1 MRLLQQL
8 KLLMV
13 AALMFAAAPSV
24 VFATTAPAAPTNLTA
39 TAGDGSATI
48 SFTAGSDGGSP
59 ITNYK
64 YSRDGGS
71 SWWALSPSDTT
82 SPITI
87 TGLTNGTPYSISI
100 LAVNSVGDGQPSQ
113 FVSVTPQAQSL
124 NNIISSDPLFWSSSP
139 DSPLLLLNWANLFS
153 NFEANQRLIF
163 ELMDRL
169 LSDLKSK
176 KKDENYDDSSEFGRK
191 NIDDINIVSL
201 YGDQVFAST
210 KGTNGLQITGFELNA
225 DDNGGFLFSSMNYL
239 SVANGWRRAGF
250 AELNYRDTEG
260 VGSTLSMNGRMSW
273 ERYANATTMYGYF
286 LGADVQRSNLQ
297 SGAPGRQ
304 NTWGAVAGAY
314 VIAQAENG
322 VIGSAYGGIGLNAND
337 LFMDDGTVTVTDQY
351 GTQSIMMGAS
361 VSGEIDR
368 QSYLLRPSVSASFG
382 QTYIGDLSMTQTT
395 GGNST
400 AFPVSGG
407 TVRFFSLVVE
417 PEFVFKINASAVG
430 QGLSE
435 VTVAPRLTCERRE
448 AVTGTRDC
456 GSGLALN
463 LTRASSDGLTTVNAG
478 LSFDRIG
485 GQDRSSA
492 KLQLQMAF

>member
-1 MRLLQQL
+1 LD
-8 KLLMV
+8 
-13 AALMFAAAPSV
+13 S
-24 VFATTAPAAPTNLTA
+24 
-39 TAGDGSATI
+39 GSNWT
-48 SFTAGSDGGSP
+48 
-59 ITNYK
+59 
-64 YSRDGGS
+64 
-71 SWWALSPSDTT
+71 ALSPSDTT

-87 TGLTNGTPYSISI
+87 SGLTNGTTYAISI
-100 LAVNSVGDGQPSQ
+100 LAVNSVGDGLPSQ
-113 FVSVTPQAQSL
+113 AVSVTPQGQSV
-124 NNIISSDPLFWSSSP
+124 NNTVFSSQLWWFGTPNSTLPQAAFTSLGTSLSGNGFLIESALDRFLGDYFFGATPFGSEPNMPWAGSGLRVGPYGTYGGSSGGASEP
-139 DSPLLLLNWANLFS
+139 
-153 NFEANQRLIF
+153 IT
-163 ELMDRL
+163 
-169 LSDLKSK
+169 
-176 KKDENYDDSSEFGRK
+176 DSSG
-191 NIDDINIVSL
+191 NIVSL
-201 YGDQVFAST
+201 YGDQYFAST
-210 KGTNGLQITGFELNA
+210 KGTNGLQITGFDLNA
-225 DDNGGFLFSSMNYL
+225 DNNGEFLFSSMNYL

-273 ERYANATTMYGYF
+273 ERYANASTMYGYF
-286 LGADVQRSNLQ
+286 LGADVHRSNLQ

-351 GTQSIMMGAS
+351 GTQSIMLGAS
-361 VSGEIDR
+361 VSGEMDR
-368 QSYLLRPSVSASFG
+368 QSYLLRPSVSANFG

-395 GGNST
+395 AGNST
-400 AFPVSGG
+400 ALPVSGG
-407 TVRFFSLVVE
+407 TVRFYSLVVE
-417 PEFVFKINASAVG
+417 PEFVFKMNASAVG

-478 LSFDRIG
+478 VSFDRIG